1 MQMIAV
7 EFAKDYNKL
16 SPPKPVEFL
25 EAFMLQVFL
34 PSRRGRCTTTG
45 CGARGT
51 CSRQGARTTGARG
64 GRSSTRARGRGP

>member
-34 PSRRGRCTTTG
+34 PSRLG
-45 CGARGT
+45 C
-51 CSRQGARTTGARG
+51 CSTL
-64 GRSSTRARGRGP
+64 